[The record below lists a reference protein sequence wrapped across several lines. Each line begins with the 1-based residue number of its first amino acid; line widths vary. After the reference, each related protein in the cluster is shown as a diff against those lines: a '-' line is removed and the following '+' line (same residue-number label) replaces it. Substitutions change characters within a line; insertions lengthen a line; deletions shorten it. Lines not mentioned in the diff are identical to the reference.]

1 MEFFLAPLSS
11 AHHLS
16 RPPKEREKWLHASK
30 QGLYLLSNT
39 TYVSPTTWGLSSTL
53 FYIGFRLEARRLYYS
68 AVCSEHSDF
77 APAKQVAEIRFQSFQ
92 C

>member
-16 RPPKEREKWLHASK
+16 RPPKEREKWLHK
-30 QGLYLLSNT
+30 YTRPVHSNT

-53 FYIGFRLEARRLYYS
+53 FYIEFRLEARRLYYS

-77 APAKQVAEIRFQSFQ
+77 APARQVAEIRFLSFQ